1 MGWNRNGTCGA
12 NIQNRN
18 SSTKGDQKPYFPV
31 VLAIVICFAGL
42 LAIFV
47 SRKSDEKPLPE
58 VERNRPIVEVKQRPV
73 QNNKAVDEPPGKVDI
88 ATNSVE
94 QWLGHAVVKRTVET
108 NQQIIVETIFTDD
121 GKRHLWYH
129 EPHQNILP
137 SAADQLLAMMTSDDT
152 GTGAPPLPDMPNFEE
167 EFVKA
172 LGTEIVI
179 EPDDSPKVKE
189 IKERVIAARQEL
201 NDLMSQGI
209 PAQDVIKEYKRVQ
222 EDNATVRLEA
232 VERVQALLAAGDAEE
247 AQRLCDEYNNVL
259 RKAGIMEI
267 ELPQK
272 RERIR
277 KEIQK

>member
-1 MGWNRNGTCGA
+1 MGWNRNEATST
-12 NIQNRN
+12 NIPNRN
-18 SSTKGDQKPYFPV
+18 SSASSNRKIKFSV
-31 VLAIVICFAGL
+31 VLVIVICLAGL
-42 LAIFV
+42 LALFV
-47 SRKSDEKPLPE
+47 SRVPDEKPLPE
-58 VERNRPIVEVKQRPV
+58 EERNSPIREAEQTPV
-73 QNNKAVDEPPGKVDI
+73 QNDKTIDGSSVQVDTS
-88 ATNSVE
+88 TNSVE
-94 QWLGHAVVKRTVET
+94 QWLGHSIVKRTVET

-121 GKRHLWYH
+121 GKKHLWYH

-179 EPDDSPKVKE
+179 ELDDSPKVKE

-267 ELPQK
+267 ELPMK
-272 RERIR
+272 RDRVKKGE
-277 KEIQK
+277 

>member
-1 MGWNRNGTCGA
+1 MGWNRNEATST
-12 NIQNRN
+12 NIPNRN
-18 SSTKGDQKPYFPV
+18 SSASSNRKIKFSV
-31 VLAIVICFAGL
+31 VLVIVICLAGL
-42 LAIFV
+42 LALFV
-47 SRKSDEKPLPE
+47 SRVPDEKPLPE
-58 VERNRPIVEVKQRPV
+58 EERNSPIREAEQTPV
-73 QNNKAVDEPPGKVDI
+73 QNDKTIDGSSVQVDTS
-88 ATNSVE
+88 TNSVE
-94 QWLGHAVVKRTVET
+94 QWLGHSIVKRTVET

-121 GKRHLWYH
+121 GKKHLWYH

-179 EPDDSPKVKE
+179 ELDDSPKVKE